1 MPLIKKKRSSN
12 KTATP
17 INITFSIALNEDER
31 VQFNPNKAFN
41 HITTAQVLKIIQK
54 ADIEVTR
61 ENSKGYVNFKLSTN
75 TSTFGFIN
83 FYENDLDDESTSEE
97 QTEYVM
103 ALEKDL
109 STITVEDIALPMNAD
124 EADAL
129 IDNL

>member
-17 INITFSIALNEDER
+17 INVTFSIQLAEDER

-54 ADIEVTR
+54 ADIETTN
-61 ENSKGYVNFKLSTN
+61 ENSNGYVNFKLSN
-75 TSTFGFIN
+75 DTSTFGFLN
-83 FYENDLDDESTSEE
+83 FYDNDLDDDSTDDER
-97 QTEYVM
+97 TDTITL
-103 ALEKDL
+103 LEHEL
-109 STITVEDIALPMNAD
+109 STVEVSDIRLPMNAD
-124 EADAL
+124 EADSA